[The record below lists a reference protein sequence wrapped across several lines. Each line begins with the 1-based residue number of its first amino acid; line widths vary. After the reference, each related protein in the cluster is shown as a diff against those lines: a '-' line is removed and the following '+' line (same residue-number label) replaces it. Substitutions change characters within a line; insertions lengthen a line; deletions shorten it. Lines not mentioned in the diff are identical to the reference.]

1 MEKYT
6 EAQVEIIKF
15 DTEDVITT
23 SECAYDGE
31 GCQLD

>member
-15 DTEDVITT
+15 DAEDVITT
-23 SECAYDGE
+23 SDCTYDE
-31 GCQLD
+31 DGCTLD

>member
-15 DTEDVITT
+15 DAEDVITSSCT
-23 SECAYDGE
+23 YNEA
-31 GCQLD
+31 GCTID

>member
-15 DTEDVITT
+15 DAEDVITDSCT
-23 SECAYDGE
+23 YDGN
-31 GCQLD
+31 GCSLD